1 MVAEFVVYVIGP
13 TKPAD
18 GEKKRHEQVSQEQ
31 FLITYYFHDNGRSSL
46 AANVPTLV
54 RIAEGAAGEGNPPP
68 VHLSAAELRHV
79 IDDFSATI
87 ASSFLGLP
95 PFCSLKPALT
105 PLG

>member
-1 MVAEFVVYVIGP
+1 
-13 TKPAD
+13 
-18 GEKKRHEQVSQEQ
+18 
-31 FLITYYFHDNGRSSL
+31 
-46 AANVPTLV
+46 VPTLI

-68 VHLSAAELRHV
+68 VRLSAAELRHV